1 MIPMGSS
8 DPDKVVGESY
18 AGVYLAATRDA
29 AAAGLVETAFTG
41 FVGPQE
47 GDWVLAV
54 ATNARGT
61 VAAGKRTIDTLARDL
76 AADLGAVAIAVEVDR
91 DKRLRLWAYESG
103 ERIGSFDSAPEDD
116 GELAV
121 GQIPL
126 DEFGDPLPEAML
138 ALGGSG
144 AQSAAEL
151 VRVCVGPGAP
161 DDEESDP
168 ADDIEELLGEE
179 LTESESESDRLRS
192 VLRLL
197 TLPTWLI
204 ASTSLPKDVPGGPR
218 AGQVLHLRAGRTG
231 VAGLTLGALSERTRR
246 KFKPDA

>member
-18 AGVYLAATRDA
+18 AGVYVAATRDA
-29 AAAGLVETAFTG
+29 VAAELAGAAFTG

-47 GDWVLAV
+47 GRWVLAV
-54 ATNARGT
+54 ATNARGA
-61 VAAGKRTIDTLARDL
+61 VAAGKRTIDALARDL
-76 AADLGAVAIAVEVDR
+76 AGSLGAVAVALEVDR
-91 DKRLRLWAYESG
+91 DQRLRLWAYEAD
-103 ERIGSFDSAPEDD
+103 ERIGRFDSAPEDD
-116 GELAV
+116 EDLAV

-151 VRVCVGPGAP
+151 VRVCVSPGAP

-168 ADDIEELLGEE
+168 AEDVEELLDEE

-204 ASTSLPKDVPGGPR
+204 ASASLPRDVPGGPR

>member
-1 MIPMGSS
+1 MIPMGAS

-29 AAAGLVETAFTG
+29 VATALAEAAFTG

-61 VAAGKRTIDTLARDL
+61 VAAGKRTLDALARDL
-76 AADLGAVAIAVEVDR
+76 AGGLGVVAVAVEVDR
-91 DKRLRLWAYESG
+91 DKRLRLWAFEAG
-103 ERIGSFDSAPEDD
+103 ERIGHFDSAPEDD
-116 GELAV
+116 DDLAL

-151 VRVCVGPGAP
+151 VRVCVSPGAS
-161 DDEESDP
+161 DGEESDP
-168 ADDIEELLGEE
+168 AEELEELLDEE
-179 LTESESESDRLRS
+179 LTESESESDRVRS
-192 VLRLL
+192 ALRLL

-204 ASTSLPKDVPGGPR
+204 ASASLPRDVPGGPR